1 MSPDGKDP
9 GSVWNDPNESHWK
22 QASEQQQFIDRDNVV
37 PLSQQQPQAAGQPGG
52 TQESEED
59 DANYEGDFIEDPT
72 DKISAR
78 ASLVRQLVHYGT
90 LILAPLLFGA
100 LTCLFVLPLV
110 ATGHAQVPAAG
121 LLPLALVIILIAI
134 AQGVAVF
141 YAGPD
146 NGMWTLGTLGGFF
159 LFVLVGCFAI
169 FGVAAGFITLLVIL
183 VVCVALARLYLH
195 PVPEGYVDI
204 VYSLGKY
211 SRMLFAGPHILLP
224 WERVMQQL
232 NVEETQ
238 WICPAQRVQ
247 LSRDEDVILRAAI
260 SYQVLPE
267 DAYLAVT
274 QVKKWEES
282 LREYFVMTIQNMAA
296 TFSADDFIAWPQGL
310 HARSEAASP
319 ASSAGSAAH
328 WDRVNAYLLRQIRDK
343 VAMWGVQINWVLIR
357 DVELIPHG
365 AYVTDAA
372 SVMNAQPAAR
382 AASGEGETVQ
392 AAQPKIQYA
401 QAGAGASMNAT
412 AQAQEDT
419 VPSEAV
425 QHPFSNASAPVT
437 PTRLPSE
444 EVLAKAYKEVQ
455 KGNITDP
462 ETIRS
467 IAEKFEAV
475 AKDPERSKT
484 VNFDAARAALN
495 LYAQARK
502 YEEEYVEEPIFEEE
516 TKPDWPI
523 RHHTDTNLRSGG

>member
-22 QASEQQQFIDRDNVV
+22 QSSEQQQFTDRDNVV
-37 PLSQQQPQAAGQPGG
+37 PPSQQQLPAVGQFGG
-52 TQESEED
+52 NPASEED
-59 DANYEGDFIEDPT
+59 DLNYQSDLEDPT
-72 DKISAR
+72 GKLSSR
-78 ASLVRQLVHYGT
+78 AALVGQLGHYAT
-90 LILAPLLFGA
+90 LILAPLLFA
-100 LTCLFVLPLV
+100 AFTCLFVLPLV
-110 ATGHAQVPAAG
+110 AAGRAQVPPAG
-121 LLPLALVIILIAI
+121 LLPLTLVIILIAV
-134 AQGVAVF
+134 AQAVAVF

-183 VVCVALARLYLH
+183 AICVVLARLYLH
-195 PVPEGYVDI
+195 AVPEGFVDI
-204 VYSLGKY
+204 AYSLGKY
-211 SRMLFAGPHILLP
+211 SRMLFAGPHIILP
-224 WERVMQQL
+224 WEKVVQQL

-296 TFSADDFIAWPQGL
+296 TFSADDLIPWPQGR
-310 HARSEAASP
+310 HVMSETDNTATENAQSK
-319 ASSAGSAAH
+319 AH
-328 WDRVNAYLLRQIRDK
+328 WDHVNAYLLQQVRDR

-365 AYVTDAA
+365 AYVMDAGPVA
-372 SVMNAQPAAR
+372 NAQPAAR
-382 AASGEGETVQ
+382 AAGGEGEVVQ
-392 AAQPKIQYA
+392 PRMQYA
-401 QAGAGASMNAT
+401 PAGVAMNAT
-412 AQAQEDT
+412 ALAQQAQEDT
-419 VPSEAV
+419 LPSEAV
-425 QHPFSNASAPVT
+425 YTNASASSPVT

-455 KGNITDP
+455 KGNINDP

-484 VNFDAARAALN
+484 VGFDAARAALN

-502 YEEEYVEEPIFEEE
+502 YEEEYGEEPVFEEE
-516 TKPDWPI
+516 TKPDWPV
-523 RHHTDTNLRSGG
+523 RHHTDTNLRAGG

>member
-9 GSVWNDPNESHWK
+9 GSVWNNPNESHW
-22 QASEQQQFIDRDNVV
+22 QQSSEQQQFTDRDNVV
-37 PLSQQQPQAAGQPGG
+37 PLSQQLPAAGPFGG
-52 TQESEED
+52 PPLDEED
-59 DANYEGDFIEDPT
+59 DPNYQGDLEEPT
-72 DKISAR
+72 DKSSR
-78 ASLVRQLVHYGT
+78 ATLMGQIGHYAT
-90 LILAPLLFGA
+90 LILAPLLFA
-100 LTCLFVLPLV
+100 AFTCLFVLPLV
-110 ATGHAQVPAAG
+110 ATGRAQVPPAG
-121 LLPLALVIILIAI
+121 VWPLTLVIILIAV
-134 AQGVAVF
+134 AQGIAVF

-169 FGVAAGFITLLVIL
+169 FGVAAGLITLLAIL
-183 VVCVALARLYLH
+183 VLCVVLARLYLH
-195 PVPEGYVDI
+195 AVPEGFVDI
-204 VYSLGKY
+204 VFALGKY

-224 WERVMQQL
+224 WEKIAQQL

-247 LSRDEDVILRAAI
+247 LSRDEDVIMRAAI

-274 QVKKWEES
+274 QVARWEES

-296 TFSADDFIAWPQGL
+296 TFSANDLIPWPQGRQ
-310 HARSEAASP
+310 ATSETDNTATE
-319 ASSAGSAAH
+319 SAQSQAH
-328 WDRVNAYLLRQIRDK
+328 WDRVNAYLLQQVRDK

-365 AYVTDAA
+365 AYVMDAGPVA
-372 SVMNAQPAAR
+372 NAQPAAR
-382 AASGEGETVQ
+382 AASGEGT
-392 AAQPKIQYA
+392 AAQPKVQYA
-401 QAGAGASMNAT
+401 PAGVVTDT
-412 AQAQEDT
+412 AAQVQHAQEDT

-425 QHPFSNASAPVT
+425 YPNASTSSPPT

-455 KGNITDP
+455 KGNINDP

-475 AKDPERSKT
+475 AKDPERSKS
-484 VNFDAARAALN
+484 VSFDAARAALN

-502 YEEEYVEEPIFEEE
+502 YEEEYGEEPVFEEE
-516 TKPDWPI
+516 TKPDWSV
-523 RHHTDTNLRSGG
+523 RRHTDTNLRAGG